1 MQVYIIL
8 NLRNPSIN
16 SKNVREYFFL
26 IFFFIVVLANFL
38 NPLHKEQNKSK
49 AYNFSST
56 DKSYGCQ
63 VWIFNNDSLMFSLD
77 VIAKS

>member
-49 AYNFSST
+49 AYNFFSADTRLT
-56 DKSYGCQ
+56 DVKCEFLTM
-63 VWIFNNDSLMFSLD
+63 IL
-77 VIAKS
+77 